1 MSTGIYP
8 SHLIFAEEIIEEQL
22 VNVPVVQQASPPG
35 VELPIP
41 VEISSSSPSAE
52 AAHSPEMNLPI
63 QPSPPRV
70 PSPVDQVEMTN
81 PTEADPTP
89 HQPETH
95 ELLMAASASP
105 SVEVSAL
112 PGASPVIAPAQE
124 TSHEVSNPRL
134 ISVPRCQHS

>member
-8 SHLIFAEEIIEEQL
+8 SHLIFAEGTIDEQL

-70 PSPVDQVEMTN
+70 PSAVGQAEMTN
-81 PTEADPTP
+81 PTEANPTP

-95 ELLMAASASP
+95 EPLIAALASP
-105 SVEVSAL
+105 SSEISAL
-112 PGASPVIAPAQE
+112 PGASPSPVITSAQE
-124 TSHEVSNPRL
+124 TIHEVS
-134 ISVPRCQHS
+134 ICA